1 MTKVTL
7 MKGDGI
13 GAEIS
18 ESLIHV
24 FKALQAPIEF
34 EVVDAGYEEFLKTG
48 EPISETVYDSIERN
62 KIAIKGPTATPIG
75 TGFRSINVSLRKKY
89 DLYANIRPIKSYP
102 NTGGRYQDID
112 MVIFRENTEG
122 LYIGEEEMVDPINGV
137 AIAKKRITK
146 RGSERII
153 RAAFE
158 YAKTNNINKV
168 TLVHKANI
176 LKITDGL
183 FLDCGR
189 ELQKEFPEI
198 QLQEIIIDNMCM
210 QMVMNPHQFKVIVT
224 MNLYGDILSDLA
236 AGLVGGLGMAPGAN
250 IGEEIKIFE
259 AVHGTAPDIAGKNL
273 ANPTAMLLSGV
284 QMLHAMGLSSYGS
297 KLENAIY
304 NLYQDGRH
312 LTRDLKGSLSTTEF
326 TQKLISFLEV

>member
-18 ESLIHV
+18 ESLIRV
-24 FKALQAPIEF
+24 FKVLEVPIEF
-34 EVVDAGYEEFLKTG
+34 EVVDAGYDEFLKTG
-48 EPISETVYDSIERN
+48 EPISEAVYTSIERN

-89 DLYANIRPIKSYP
+89 DLYANIRNIKSYP
-102 NTGGRYQDID
+102 NAGGRYQDID
-112 MVIFRENTEG
+112 MIIFRENTEG
-122 LYIGEEEMVDPINGV
+122 LYIGEEELVDPVNGV

-146 RGSERII
+146 HGSERII

-158 YAKTNNINKV
+158 YAKSNGIDQV
-168 TLVHKANI
+168 TLAHKANI

-183 FLDCGR
+183 FLECGR
-189 ELQKEFPEI
+189 AIQKEYPEI
-198 QLQEIIIDNMCM
+198 HLQEIIIDNMCM
-210 QMVMNPHQFKVIVT
+210 QMVMKPYKFKVIVT

-236 AGLVGGLGMAPGAN
+236 AGLIGGLGLAPGAN

-259 AVHGTAPDIAGKNL
+259 AVHGSAPDIAGKNL
-273 ANPTAMLLSGV
+273 ANPTAFLLSGV
-284 QMLHAMGLSSYGS
+284 QMLHAMELNLYGE

-304 NLYQDGRH
+304 NLYQDGQH
-312 LTRDLKGSLSTTEF
+312 LTRDLGGTLTTTEF
-326 TQKLISFLEV
+326 TEKLISFLEV

>member
-18 ESLIHV
+18 ESLIRV
-24 FKALQAPIEF
+24 FKALEVPIEF

-48 EPISETVYDSIERN
+48 EPISEAVYASIERN

-102 NTGGRYQDID
+102 NAGGRYQDID

-153 RAAFE
+153 RAAFD
-158 YAKTNNINKV
+158 YAKINGIDKV

-189 ELQKEFPEI
+189 AIQKEYPEI
-198 QLQEIIIDNMCM
+198 HLQEIIIDNMCM
-210 QMVMNPHQFKVIVT
+210 QMVMDPNQFKIIVT

-236 AGLVGGLGMAPGAN
+236 AGLIGGLGMAPGAN
-250 IGEEIKIFE
+250 IGTEIKIFE

-273 ANPTAMLLSGV
+273 ANPTAMILSGI
-284 QMLHAMGLSSYGS
+284 QMLHAMGLTSYGV

-304 NLYQDGRH
+304 NHYKDGRY
-312 LTRDLKGSLSTTEF
+312 LTRDLNGSLSTTEF
-326 TQKLISFLEV
+326 TEKLISFFEV

>member
-18 ESLIHV
+18 ESLIQV
-24 FKALQAPIEF
+24 FKALNVPIEF

-48 EPISETVYDSIERN
+48 EPISESVYASIERN

-102 NTGGRYQDID
+102 NTAGRYQDIN
-112 MVIFRENTEG
+112 MIIFRENTEG
-122 LYIGEEEMVDPINGV
+122 LYIGEEEMVDPVNGV

-146 RGSERII
+146 LGSERII
-153 RAAFE
+153 RAAFD
-158 YAKTNNINKV
+158 YAKNNGINKV

-183 FLDCGR
+183 FLECGR
-189 ELQKEFPEI
+189 EIQKEYPEI

-210 QMVMNPHQFKVIVT
+210 QMVMNPHQFNVIVT

-273 ANPTAMLLSGV
+273 ANPTALLLSGV
-284 QMLHAMGLSSYGS
+284 QMLQAMDFRSYGE
-297 KLENAIY
+297 KLENAIFS
-304 NLYQDGRH
+304 LYQDGRY
-312 LTRDLKGSLSTTEF
+312 LTRDLNGTLTTTEF
-326 TQKLISFLEV
+326 TEKLITFLEV